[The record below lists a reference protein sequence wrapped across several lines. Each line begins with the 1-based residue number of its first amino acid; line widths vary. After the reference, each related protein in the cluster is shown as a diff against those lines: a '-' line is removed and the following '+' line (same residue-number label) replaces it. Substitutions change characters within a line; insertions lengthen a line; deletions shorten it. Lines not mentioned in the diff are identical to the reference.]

1 MNDITITPRR
11 ILRELILFLVCFVVG
26 FLVNL
31 VAIIIYKSPFSELYT
46 SLHYVLLFSTVL
58 YVFVGI
64 IRILIA
70 PIKYLVLPKKKE
82 KKRQSR
88 RIRANYKPMKL

>member
-11 ILRELILFLVCFVVG
+11 ILRELITFLVCFVVG

-31 VAIIIYKSPFSELYT
+31 AAIIIYKSNFSELFS
-46 SLHYVLLFSTVL
+46 SLHYVLIFSIVIYLIWSLMRLLFS
-58 YVFVGI
+58 
-64 IRILIA
+64 
-70 PIKYLVLPKKKE
+70 PIKYFILPKKKE

-88 RIRANYKPMKL
+88 RIRANVKPMKL